1 VEVEEKG
8 LVEVVELEVEEKG
21 LVEVV
26 EEKGVMEVVVV
37 EDHICETSFLL
48 TKEIRNG
55 SHALAKQLF
64 HQNRHQRSPEPHHY
78 SS

>member
-1 VEVEEKG
+1 MEVEEKG

-64 HQNRHQRSPEPHHY
+64 HQNRHQRSPEPQHY

>member
-1 VEVEEKG
+1 VAEEK
-8 LVEVVELEVEEKG
+8 EVEVEEKG

-26 EEKGVMEVVVV
+26 EEKGVMEVVEVVVV

-48 TKEIRNG
+48 TKEIWNG

>member
-1 VEVEEKG
+1 VAEEK
-8 LVEVVELEVEEKG
+8 EVEVEEKG

-48 TKEIRNG
+48 TKEIRVG

>member
-1 VEVEEKG
+1 MEVEEKG

-26 EEKGVMEVVVV
+26 EEKGVMEVVVE

>member
-1 VEVEEKG
+1 MEVEEKG